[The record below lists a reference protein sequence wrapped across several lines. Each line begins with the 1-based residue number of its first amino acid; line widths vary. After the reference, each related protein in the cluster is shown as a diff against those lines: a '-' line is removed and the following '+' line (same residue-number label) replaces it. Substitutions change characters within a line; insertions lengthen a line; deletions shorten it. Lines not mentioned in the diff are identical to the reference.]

1 MSCDGCS
8 SVPSCRFA
16 CTTASGE
23 PPRAKE
29 SKCLTVLSNNVGIL
43 PPRAVALY
51 SENVK
56 EKKQHILADE
66 EQAPR
71 SWHAHCWISTVI
83 PTSCCCKRFW
93 SIKARDRLIKDLA
106 GEYPYSRHPENISD
120 GKTTIQASGL
130 IIFCKVPIDHFGFK
144 EFSKGF
150 GLDKV
155 ARKGIVGIRLTKDGR
170 KVAVFTVHLQA
181 GGKRDPSVK
190 PDQLREC
197 NEFIREFTHDDKD
210 VIVVLAGDFNIRS
223 TDPAAYHEIFTH
235 LTGARDSYQEG
246 PGPKTT
252 TRNEKHPEKRIDYL
266 LTFGDVEA
274 VSTIVD
280 PAGDRISDHL
290 AVFGTVSLE

>member
-1 MSCDGCS
+1 MRWLLVGAILSICAQHG
-8 SVPSCRFA
+8 F
-16 CTTASGE
+16 GE
-23 PPRAKE
+23 PRP
-29 SKCLTVLSNNVGIL
+29 SKGNKSLKVLSNNVGFL
-43 PPRAVALY
+43 PPGVVALY
-51 SENVK
+51 PANVK
-56 EKKQHILADE
+56 AKKEHILADE
-66 EQAPR
+66 EQRAALLARALLDFDGDPDVLLLQE
-71 SWHAHCWISTVI
+71 I
-83 PTSCCCKRFW
+83 W

-106 GEYPYSRHPENISD
+106 GEYPYFKHPPNISD
-120 GKTTIQASGL
+120 GQTTIQASGL
-130 IIFCKVPIDHFGFK
+130 IVFSKVRLEEFAFK
-144 EFSKGF
+144 EFTRGV

-155 ARKGIVGIRLTKDGR
+155 ARKGIVGVSLTKDGR
-170 KVAVFTVHLQA
+170 KVAVFTSHLQA

-197 NEFIREFTHDDKD
+197 NEFIHEFTHDDKD

-223 TDPAAYHEIFTH
+223 TDPAAYNTIFTQ
-235 LTGARDSYQEG
+235 LIGAHDSYREG

-290 AVFGTVSLE
+290 AIFGTVSLE